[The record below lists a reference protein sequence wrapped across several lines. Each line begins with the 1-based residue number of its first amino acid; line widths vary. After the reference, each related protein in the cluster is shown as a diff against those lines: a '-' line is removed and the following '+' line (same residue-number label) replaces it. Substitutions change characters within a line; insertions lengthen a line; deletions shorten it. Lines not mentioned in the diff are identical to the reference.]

1 MAKSGEAARDNKRA
15 PAPRGTGNRR
25 PWATTKAAIDKEVD
39 MVEKIQDDI
48 KELEMMAVH
57 ETQDAQEARE
67 AATLDSLPPEV
78 RENVEVF
85 YRLLTERAE
94 QTAALYRDTAQRLN
108 DVMKGTSEAVK
119 LSVKA
124 FAPLMKSFTENA
136 EKLQEAAE
144 MWRVLG
150 PYMDAE
156 AKEHPEIYGD
166 DEHPD
171 VGEDVP
177 LETLIAAAAKRA
189 RAAGVDVPML
199 KAEEAAMELLAK
211 SVIFAPGDHALTFS
225 GDALSILSKARTRGS
240 VDRYGSVLTIN
251 DFFINAETA
260 KGIGVGEAKLLR
272 YGASAFTKV
281 NGPNSKNL
289 KLRVYAD
296 TKEFARICRIPID
309 RKVMQT
315 PEEQSKE
322 DRRAVKALDNF
333 VLKLA
338 KNAKNLTNASFN
350 WTERVQGKSRSYNT
364 LNMLGRSKISRD
376 TIMLEF
382 TQSAAEYMVR
392 LPLIEVPSA
401 YYAIDD
407 KKTNAFAIA
416 DALIIHYNIDNNIVR
431 NTERILKVETLLKHT
446 SFPTIEEIRGRE
458 KRTTSWVN
466 LVKEPFEAA
475 MDELYQKGLIAPEEH
490 DPKTGKRISGGWR
503 YSLSGMTPLSDEEAS
518 LIIKKGYAYF
528 TSLYVVFELAG
539 YEPHEVRAKAIAEK
553 KALAL
558 AEYEKRTGKRPARKS
573 AKKSTKKTETE
584 TA

>member
-15 PAPRGTGNRR
+15 TVPRGTGNWR

-48 KELEMMAVH
+48 KELEMMAAH

-150 PYMDAE
+150 PYME
-156 AKEHPEIYGD
+156 EETKEHPEIYGD
-166 DEHPD
+166 DEHPE

-225 GDALSILSKARTRGS
+225 GDAISILSKARTKGS

-251 DFFINAETA
+251 DFFINSDAA
-260 KGIGVGEAKLLR
+260 KTIGIGEAKLLR
-272 YGASAFTKV
+272 YGVSAFTKA
-281 NGPNSKNL
+281 NAQNAKNP
-289 KLRVYAD
+289 KLRIYAD
-296 TKEFARICRIPID
+296 TKEFARACRVRID
-309 RKVMQT
+309 RQIMST
-315 PEEQSKE
+315 PEEQAKE
-322 DRRAVKALDNF
+322 DERANKALENF
-333 VLKLA
+333 VTKLGR
-338 KNAKNLTNASFN
+338 NAKNLTKASFN
-350 WTERVQGKSRSYNT
+350 WFEKVQGKGRTYSGM
-364 LNMLGRSKISRD
+364 NMIGAYKISRD
-376 TIMLEF
+376 TVMLEF
-382 TQSAAEYMVR
+382 TQMAAEYLTR
-392 LPLIEVPSA
+392 LPLSDTPRA

-407 KKTNAFAIA
+407 RKPNAFAIA
-416 DALIIHYNIDNNIVR
+416 DELIKHYNMNNNIVR
-431 NTERILKVETLLKHT
+431 NTERIIKVETLLKYT
-446 SFPTIEEIRGRE
+446 SFPSKEEISQ
-458 KRTTSWVN
+458 KRNAWAKM
-466 LVKEPFEAA
+466 VKEPFEAA

-503 YSLSGMTPLSDEEAS
+503 YSLSGMTPLSDVEAAQ
-518 LIIKKGYAYF
+518 IIEKGYAYF

-539 YEPHEVRAKAIAEK
+539 YEPHEVRAKAIADK

-558 AEYEKRTGKRPARKS
+558 EDYEKRTGKRPARKS
-573 AKKSTKKTETE
+573 AKKRAKDTGPE
-584 TA
+584 TAQP